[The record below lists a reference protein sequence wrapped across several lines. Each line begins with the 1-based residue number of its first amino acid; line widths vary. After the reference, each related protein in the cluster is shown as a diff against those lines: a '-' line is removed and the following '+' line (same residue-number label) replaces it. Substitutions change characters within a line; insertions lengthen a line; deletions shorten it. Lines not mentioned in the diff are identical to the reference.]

1 MSKQAKHL
9 FDRRSR
15 FAIRKL
21 ATGVFSVVIGHVL
34 FLSPQTTVAAQEIP
48 QTIPT
53 ETISQ
58 PENINV
64 SENSDELSETSKP
77 EEVPATD
84 ASSPKAAEESSVSSS
99 EKTEE
104 SSQPQRDEIVR
115 EVGRENQVLDQND
128 VATNQENN
136 QRVDLSHHL
145 ESLKKLTNATIHMEF
160 KPSEKAPQFYN
171 LFSASSN
178 KFVNEY
184 FTLAVH
190 NGTALVEARG
200 RQGEQFYGSYSD
212 APLKVTP
219 GQWNSVTFTVER
231 PDPNKATGQVRLYVN
246 GVLSRT
252 SPVSG
257 KFLSDMPDLTDLQ
270 IGKTRRGSDL
280 RWGSDLTVRN
290 LSIYN
295 RALSQ
300 EEVGERSQ
308 LFKRQPLQLEPAPGA
323 EISDKKDVFESGHSG
338 QPNADGIASY
348 RIPALLKTDKGTL
361 IAAAD
366 ERRLHA
372 SDWGDIGMVVR
383 RSEDG
388 GKTWGDRIHIANLR
402 DNPNPER
409 ADQASPVTIDQVLVQ
424 DPKTKRIFSIYDMF
438 PEGRG
443 IFGMSEQK
451 ETMYQTIDGK
461 TYQVLYREGEQGLYT
476 IREHGHVYAPD
487 GTKTEY
493 RVVVEPVKPKYEDK
507 GDLYQGENLLGNVY
521 FTSNKTSPF
530 RVAKDN
536 YLWLSYSDDDGKTWS
551 APRDITPM
559 VKADWMKFLGVGP
572 GTGTVLRTGPHAGR
586 IIVPTYSTNFV
597 SHLSGSQ
604 SSRVIYSDD
613 HGETWHMGEAVNDNL
628 PIEDGT
634 LHSSTMDDYWYQNTE
649 ASAVQLDNGQVKL
662 FMRGLFGQLQVA
674 TSYDGGQTWA
684 KQLDYYQDV
693 HDSYVQLAAIS
704 THHQGQEYIVL
715 SNANGEGN
723 SRSEGTIRLARVE
736 SDGSLTWLHHRLIQP
751 GSYAYNSLQEVSP
764 GVYGILYEHKE
775 GTQNDFTL
783 SYKTVNWDFITKDPV
798 QANEVKAL
806 NSEHYDSKIFA
817 VNFDHEVL
825 VNDWPVL
832 TLSNGKTARFYTQ
845 LSSKTLLFSAETV
858 HDKVSVTGLESGHIE
873 SLHGLPVKVEGVTLP
888 ISPADPVTPEPDH
901 PTDPVAPEP
910 DKPTNPS
917 DADVTVP
924 LYRSQGVNV
933 TYNPDGTV
941 TFEDNDKDTGVSVTI
956 PPEGLGKQV
965 VSLHVGRVKVPG
977 LPDNVLVYE
986 IHFQDKMGQGV
997 QIQRPAQVAIPVDGT
1012 VAKAYHLDDQGKPG
1026 QAVDFRMSEDG
1037 RKVILT
1043 APHFSLYAV
1052 EVGSKQADRNQTS
1065 QPQQTPAEPG
1075 LVSASQSPT
1084 GNANEAKQGQL
1095 PAAGEASNFFFSA
1108 ATLCLLAGLGLASY
1122 KPKETE

>member
-21 ATGVFSVVIGHVL
+21 ATGVISVVIGHVL

-48 QTIPT
+48 QTSPT
-53 ETISQ
+53 ESISQ
-58 PENINV
+58 PENVNV
-64 SENSDELSETSKP
+64 SEKGNELFETSKP
-77 EEVPATD
+77 EEVPTTD
-84 ASSPKAAEESSVSSS
+84 ASSPKAEAESSVSSS

-115 EVGRENQVLDQND
+115 EVGRENQVIDQND
-128 VATNQENN
+128 VATNQQNN
-136 QRVDLSHHL
+136 QRVDLSQHL

-231 PDPNKATGQVRLYVN
+231 PDPNKETGQVRLYVN

-388 GKTWGDRIHIANLR
+388 GKNWGDRIHIANLR

-443 IFGMSEQK
+443 IFG
-451 ETMYQTIDGK
+451 
-461 TYQVLYREGEQGLYT
+461 
-476 IREHGHVYAPD
+476 
-487 GTKTEY
+487 
-493 RVVVEPVKPKYEDK
+493 
-507 GDLYQGENLLGNVY
+507 
-521 FTSNKTSPF
+521 
-530 RVAKDN
+530 
-536 YLWLSYSDDDGKTWS
+536 
-551 APRDITPM
+551 
-559 VKADWMKFLGVGP
+559 
-572 GTGTVLRTGPHAGR
+572 
-586 IIVPTYSTNFV
+586 
-597 SHLSGSQ
+597 
-604 SSRVIYSDD
+604 
-613 HGETWHMGEAVNDNL
+613 
-628 PIEDGT
+628 
-634 LHSSTMDDYWYQNTE
+634 
-649 ASAVQLDNGQVKL
+649 
-662 FMRGLFGQLQVA
+662 
-674 TSYDGGQTWA
+674 
-684 KQLDYYQDV
+684 
-693 HDSYVQLAAIS
+693 
-704 THHQGQEYIVL
+704 
-715 SNANGEGN
+715 
-723 SRSEGTIRLARVE
+723 
-736 SDGSLTWLHHRLIQP
+736 
-751 GSYAYNSLQEVSP
+751 
-764 GVYGILYEHKE
+764 
-775 GTQNDFTL
+775 
-783 SYKTVNWDFITKDPV
+783 
-798 QANEVKAL
+798 
-806 NSEHYDSKIFA
+806 
-817 VNFDHEVL
+817 
-825 VNDWPVL
+825 
-832 TLSNGKTARFYTQ
+832 
-845 LSSKTLLFSAETV
+845 
-858 HDKVSVTGLESGHIE
+858 
-873 SLHGLPVKVEGVTLP
+873 
-888 ISPADPVTPEPDH
+888 
-901 PTDPVAPEP
+901 
-910 DKPTNPS
+910 
-917 DADVTVP
+917 
-924 LYRSQGVNV
+924 
-933 TYNPDGTV
+933 
-941 TFEDNDKDTGVSVTI
+941 
-956 PPEGLGKQV
+956 
-965 VSLHVGRVKVPG
+965 
-977 LPDNVLVYE
+977 
-986 IHFQDKMGQGV
+986 
-997 QIQRPAQVAIPVDGT
+997 
-1012 VAKAYHLDDQGKPG
+1012 
-1026 QAVDFRMSEDG
+1026 
-1037 RKVILT
+1037 
-1043 APHFSLYAV
+1043 
-1052 EVGSKQADRNQTS
+1052 
-1065 QPQQTPAEPG
+1065 
-1075 LVSASQSPT
+1075 
-1084 GNANEAKQGQL
+1084 
-1095 PAAGEASNFFFSA
+1095 
-1108 ATLCLLAGLGLASY
+1108 
-1122 KPKETE
+1122 